1 MHKRNFLVKYRIFV
15 HRKTTFMEKYGDSPL
30 ISIII
35 PVFNRETM
43 LLNTLQSIVEQ
54 TYRPLE
60 LILVD
65 NGSVDGSMALCHQFQ
80 AANNNDYFRT
90 QVYQELSKG
99 ANAARNTG
107 LSLASGDYLMFFDS
121 DDLMYPDCVSRIVT
135 QLALNNFP
143 KAIAYPYS
151 IVFPN
156 GNKGKRPHYYSAN
169 PADQLFDILICTHNV
184 CLKRTLPE
192 KTGTWVENLQ
202 RWQDLEFGFRVL
214 LLNNGLVWITG
225 KPLYE
230 VYVHKQSISGKTY
243 SEDHDKLYTSL
254 MKIRA
259 TIEKQPNSL
268 DKYRLQ
274 RALCYKIGTIASLL
288 RREGN
293 IKLGRK
299 YLEKALLQMP
309 KRFNKRG
316 KLLLR
321 FQFLYEGLGGR
332 GLWRLARILL

>member
-1 MHKRNFLVKYRIFV
+1 
-15 HRKTTFMEKYGDSPL
+15 MEKYGNSPL
-30 ISIII
+30 ISIIV

-43 LLNTLQSIVEQ
+43 VLNTLQSIAEQ
-54 TYRPLE
+54 TYRPIE

-65 NGSVDGSMALCHQFQ
+65 NGSEDNSMALCHQFQ
-80 AANNNDYFRT
+80 ATNNNSFFRT
-90 QVYQELSKG
+90 QVYQELNKG

-107 LSLASGDYLMFFDS
+107 LSLASGDYMMFFDS
-121 DDLMYPDCVSRIVT
+121 DDLMYSDCIARIVT
-135 QLALNNFP
+135 QLSLNNYP
-143 KAIAYPYS
+143 KAIAFPYTV
-151 IVFPN
+151 VFPN
-156 GNKGKRPHYYSAN
+156 GHRGRRPHYFSAN

-214 LLNNGLVWITG
+214 LLTNDLVWITG
-225 KPLYE
+225 KPMYE
-230 VYVHKQSISGKTY
+230 VNAHQESISGKSY
-243 SEDHDKLYTSL
+243 SDDHDKLYDSL

-259 TIEKQPNSL
+259 TIEKQPDSL
-268 DKYRLQ
+268 DKFRLQ

-288 RREGN
+288 RREGST
-293 IKLGRK
+293 KLGRK

-332 GLWRLARILL
+332 GLWRLARVLL

>member
-1 MHKRNFLVKYRIFV
+1 MV
-15 HRKTTFMEKYGDSPL
+15 
-30 ISIII
+30 SIIM
-35 PVFNRETM
+35 PVFNREK
-43 LLNTLQSIVEQ
+43 LLPDTLRSIAEQ

-60 LILVD
+60 LVLVD
-65 NGSVDGSMALCHQFQ
+65 NGSEDNSLAICHDFQ
-80 AANNNDYFRT
+80 AKNDDGFFRV
-90 QVYQELSKG
+90 QVFQELKKG

-107 LSLASGDYLMFFDS
+107 LSLASGDYQMFFDS
-121 DDLMYPDCVSRIVT
+121 DDRMYPDCITRIVT
-135 QLALNNFP
+135 QLFLNNFP
-143 KAIAYPYS
+143 KAIAFPYT

-156 GNKGKRPHYYSAN
+156 GHRVRRPHYYSAN
-169 PADQLFDILICTHNV
+169 PADQLFDIVVCTHNV

-192 KTGTWVENLQ
+192 KTGTWVEDLQ

-214 LLNNGLVWITG
+214 LLTNDLAWITG
-225 KPLYE
+225 KPMYE
-230 VYVHKQSISGKTY
+230 VNFHKNSISGN
-243 SEDHDKLYTSL
+243 SFSNDHEKLYETL

-259 TIEKQPNSL
+259 TIEKQPDSL
-268 DKYRLQ
+268 DKFRLQ
-274 RALCYKIGTIASLL
+274 RALCYKIGTLASFL

-293 IKLGRK
+293 TQLGRK

-332 GLWRLARILL
+332 GLWRLARFLL

>member
-1 MHKRNFLVKYRIFV
+1 
-15 HRKTTFMEKYGDSPL
+15 MENLAPAPL
-30 ISIII
+30 ISIIM
-35 PVFNRETM
+35 PVFNRENM
-43 LLNTLQSIVEQ
+43 LPNTLQSIAEQ
-54 TYRPLE
+54 SYRPLE
-60 LILVD
+60 LVLVD
-65 NGSVDGSMALCHQFQ
+65 NGSEDDSLAICHRFQEANGDGF
-80 AANNNDYFRT
+80 FRV
-90 QVYQELSKG
+90 QVVQELKKG

-121 DDLMYPDCVSRIVT
+121 DDLMYPDCITRIVT
-135 QLALNNFP
+135 QLSLNNYP
-143 KAIAYPYS
+143 KAIAFPYTV
-151 IVFPN
+151 VFPN
-156 GNKGKRPHYYSAN
+156 GKRGRRPHYYSAN

-192 KTGTWVENLQ
+192 KTGTWVEDLQ

-214 LLNNGLVWITG
+214 LLTNDLAWITG

-230 VYVHKQSISGKTY
+230 VNFHRKSISGNSYTD
-243 SEDHDKLYTSL
+243 DHAKLYDSL
-254 MKIRA
+254 MKIRS
-259 TIEKQPNSL
+259 TIEKQPDSL
-268 DKYRLQ
+268 DKFRLQ
-274 RALCYKIGTIASLL
+274 RALCYKIGTLASML

-293 IKLGRK
+293 KELGQK

-332 GLWRLARILL
+332 GLWRLVRVLL

>member
-1 MHKRNFLVKYRIFV
+1 VLSPEISYFCHFDQL
-15 HRKTTFMEKYGDSPL
+15 TMEKSDYAPL
-30 ISIII
+30 ISIIM
-35 PVFNRETM
+35 PVYNRES
-43 LLNTLQSIVEQ
+43 LLENTLQSIIEQ
-54 TYRPLE
+54 IYRPLE

-65 NGSVDGSMALCHQFQ
+65 NDSVDDSLAICHSFQ
-80 AANNNDYFRT
+80 AAKSDGFFRV
-90 QVYQELSKG
+90 QVFQEFKKG

-107 LSLASGDYLMFFDS
+107 LSMASGDYLMFFDS
-121 DDLMYPDCVSRIVT
+121 DDLMYPDCIVRIVM
-135 QLALNNFP
+135 QLSLNNYP
-143 KAIAYPYS
+143 KAIAFPYNV
-151 IVFPN
+151 VFPN
-156 GNKGKRPHYYSAN
+156 GQRVRRPHYFSAN
-169 PADQLFDILICTHNV
+169 PADQLFDILLCTHNV

-192 KTGTWVENLQ
+192 KTGIWVEDLQ

-214 LLNNGLVWITG
+214 LFTNDLAWITG

-230 VYVHKQSISGKTY
+230 MNFHKNSISGNSY
-243 SEDHDKLYTSL
+243 SNDHEKLYNSL

-259 TIEKQPNSL
+259 TIEKQPDSL
-268 DKYRLQ
+268 DKFRLQ
-274 RALCYKIGTIASLL
+274 RALCYKIGTLASML

-293 IKLGRK
+293 TALGRK

-332 GLWRLARILL
+332 GLWRLARVLL

>member
-1 MHKRNFLVKYRIFV
+1 
-15 HRKTTFMEKYGDSPL
+15 MEKFSKSPL
-30 ISIII
+30 ISIIV
-35 PVFNRETM
+35 PVFNREDV

-65 NGSVDGSMALCHQFQ
+65 NNSEDSSMALCHQFQ
-80 AANNNDYFRT
+80 ANNNNEFFRT
-90 QVYQELSKG
+90 EVYQEMNKG
-99 ANAARNTG
+99 ANAARNRG

-121 DDLMYPDCVSRIVT
+121 DDLMYPDCIARIVT
-135 QLALNNFP
+135 QLTLNNYP
-143 KAIAYPYS
+143 KAIAFPYTV
-151 IVFPN
+151 VFPN
-156 GNKGKRPHYYSAN
+156 GNRGRRPHYYSAN

-192 KTGTWVENLQ
+192 KTGTWVEDLQ

-214 LLNNGLVWITG
+214 LLTNDLAWITG

-230 VYVHKQSISGKTY
+230 VNFHKNSISGSSYTD
-243 SEDHDKLYTSL
+243 DHEKLYTSL

-259 TIEKQPNSL
+259 TIEKQPDSL
-268 DKYRLQ
+268 DKFRLQ

-288 RREGN
+288 RREKN
-293 IKLGRK
+293 KALGRK

-321 FQFLYEGLGGR
+321 FQFFYEGLGGR
-332 GLWRLARILL
+332 GLWRLARVLM

>member
-1 MHKRNFLVKYRIFV
+1 
-15 HRKTTFMEKYGDSPL
+15 MEKNDRLPL

-35 PVFNRETM
+35 PVFNREKV
-43 LLNTLQSIVEQ
+43 LLNTLKSIAEQ

-65 NGSVDGSMALCHQFQ
+65 NGSEDSSMTLCHQFQ
-80 AANNNDYFRT
+80 VANNNDFFHT
-90 QVYQELSKG
+90 QVFQELSKG

-121 DDLMYPDCVSRIVT
+121 DDVMYPDCITRIVT
-135 QLALNNFP
+135 QLELNNYP
-143 KAIAYPYS
+143 KAIAFPYYV
-151 IVFPN
+151 VFPN
-156 GNKGKRPHYYSAN
+156 GKRGRRPHYFSAN

-192 KTGTWVENLQ
+192 KTGTWVEDLQ
-202 RWQDLEFGFRVL
+202 RWQDLEFGFRL
-214 LLNNGLVWITG
+214 LLLTNDLAWITG
-225 KPLYE
+225 KPFYE
-230 VYVHKQSISGKTY
+230 VNVHKNSISGKSY
-243 SEDHDKLYTSL
+243 SEDHEKLYVSL

-259 TIEKQPNSL
+259 TIEKQPDSL
-268 DKYRLQ
+268 DKFRLQ
-274 RALCYKIGTIASLL
+274 RALCYKIVTVASML

-321 FQFLYEGLGGR
+321 FQFLYQGLGGR
-332 GLWRLARILL
+332 GLWRLARVLL

>member
-1 MHKRNFLVKYRIFV
+1 VLSPELSYFCFQKVP
-15 HRKTTFMEKYGDSPL
+15 TMEKFGKSPL
-30 ISIII
+30 VSIIM
-35 PVFNRETM
+35 PVFNREKM
-43 LLNTLQSIVEQ
+43 LLNTLQSIAEQ

-65 NGSVDGSMALCHQFQ
+65 NGSEDESLAICHQFQ
-80 AANNNDYFRT
+80 SANSDGFFRV
-90 QVYQELSKG
+90 QVFQELKKG

-121 DDLMYPDCVSRIVT
+121 DDLMYPDCIARIVT

-143 KAIAYPYS
+143 KAIAFPYT

-156 GNKGKRPHYYSAN
+156 GNRGRRPHYYSAN

-192 KTGTWVENLQ
+192 KTGSWVEDLQ

-214 LLNNGLVWITG
+214 LLTNDLIWITG

-230 VYVHKQSISGKTY
+230 VNFHKKSISGNSY
-243 SEDHDKLYTSL
+243 SDDHGKLYDSL

-259 TIEKQPNSL
+259 TIEKQPDSL
-268 DKYRLQ
+268 DKFRLQ

-293 IKLGRK
+293 KELGRK

-316 KLLLR
+316 KLLLH
-321 FQFLYEGLGGR
+321 FQFLYEGTGGR
-332 GLWRLARILL
+332 GLWRLARVLL